1 MTVEYISLILNLG
14 GEYEEIKS
22 FCGKYFSNMEGEDTT
37 VASFKFTGGHLGLLI
52 YSWSIKNPPKV
63 PAFEIY
69 GEKGSVYPWRNLSS
83 NSATGTPLKGSY
95 TFTHWG

>member
-1 MTVEYISLILNLG
+1 LG
-14 GEYEEIKS
+14 GEYGEIKS

-37 VASFKFTGGHLGLLI
+37 VASFKFTGGYLGLLI

-69 GEKGSVYPWRNLSS
+69 GEKGSVYPWRNLSLLLIPPR
-83 NSATGTPLKGSY
+83 APLSRDH
-95 TFTHWG
+95 TQSPLSPWG